1 MHRVKR
7 AVLVF
12 VLIVAAGGLIG
23 CATPLGAESDIPWNV
38 PQSWEGGGMFFPG
51 NMR

>member
-1 MHRVKR
+1 MKR
-7 AVLVF
+7 IKAGVSMLF
-12 VLIVAAGGLIG
+12 LMAAIGGLSG
-23 CATPLGAESDIPWNV
+23 CTTPPGAESDIPWNV